1 MCFNWT
7 LKTCVICHRLTWN
20 TTNVCRKCI
29 YMIYDYSNKNSF
41 SDFGEYTHL
50 R

>member
-1 MCFNWT
+1 MCFPWT
-7 LKTCVICHRLTWN
+7 LKTCVICKRFMWSS
-20 TTNVCRKCI
+20 TNVCRKCI
-29 YMIYDYSNKNSF
+29 YMIYDYNNKNSF